1 MHDEFLPSVRVKYLQ
16 GDKII
21 SRIQKVAT
29 QLKQDPNI
37 IKIYLFGSF
46 VRKDYVPGSDADIC
60 IVLKED
66 RRRVIDRIPD
76 FLEFFKDVGV
86 PVDVFPYTLE
96 EFEKMINIENPFVRE
111 ILATGKEL

>member
-1 MHDEFLPSVRVKYLQ
+1 MHDELLPSVRTKYIP
-16 GDKII
+16 GDNII
-21 SRIQKVAT
+21 SRIQQVA
-29 QLKQDPNI
+29 QKLKQDPNI

-46 VRKDYVPGSDADIC
+46 VRKDHVPGSDADIC
-60 IVLKED
+60 IVLKTD
-66 RRRVIDRIPD
+66 NRRVIDRIPG

-96 EFEKMINIENPFVRE
+96 EFEKMIRIENPFVRE